1 MAVDDAWDELLD
13 GKPTFNQWQEVT
25 FLLRLL
31 STSTLD
37 ETERAAVTEQILAVD
52 LDYDQAREIAQSLLI
67 NQQHFS
73 NIPNPSQTQVARFL
87 RSICNNN

>member
-1 MAVDDAWDELLD
+1 MNEEWDELLD
-13 GKPTFNQWQEVT
+13 GKPKFNQWQEVS

-31 STSTLD
+31 ETSTLD
-37 ETERAAVTEQILAVD
+37 DEERQSVIDSVLSQD

-73 NIPNPSQTQVARFL
+73 NIQNPSQKQIARFL
-87 RSICNNN
+87 KSICNL

>member
-1 MAVDDAWDELLD
+1 MHESNDDWDELLD
-13 GKPTFNQWQEVT
+13 GKPTFNAWQEQT

-37 ETERAAVTEQILAVD
+37 EDERLGVTEDILAQD
-52 LDYDQAREIAQSLLI
+52 LDYDYAKEIAEYLLI

-73 NIPNPSQTQVARFL
+73 NIQNPSQTQVARFL
-87 RSICNNN
+87 RSICNL